1 MEYHDSVS
9 VNARCQRICDQWDRL
24 GALTQRRRQALDDA
38 ERILEKIDILHLEFA
53 KRAAPFNN
61 WLDGTREDL
70 VDIFIVHTVEEIQ
83 GLIDA
88 HHHFKVWLWNKNW
101 FQSNSLT
108 LFQATLGEADKE
120 YQSIVGLVR
129 EVESI
134 VKQHQVP
141 GGLENPYTTLTA
153 HVSLF

>member
-1 MEYHDSVS
+1 MTNSYHLQYILNKNLLLFFSTLDYHDSVS

-24 GALTQRRRQALDDA
+24 GALTQRRRQALDEA
-38 ERILEKIDILHLEFA
+38 ERIMEKIDILHLEFA

-88 HHHFKVWLWNKNW
+88 HHHFKVYWCIEVTFKNQPNNNNKHD
-101 FQSNSLT
+101 QVLEKSYVV
-108 LFQATLGEADKE
+108 LG
-120 YQSIVGLVR
+120 
-129 EVESI
+129 
-134 VKQHQVP
+134 
-141 GGLENPYTTLTA
+141 T
-153 HVSLF
+153 

>member
-1 MEYHDSVS
+1 MNIKSPTGKHLGTKFLQFVGFLQENSIALFSSTLEYHDSIS

-88 HHHFKVWLWNKNW
+88 HAHFKVLI
-101 FQSNSLT
+101 F
-108 LFQATLGEADKE
+108 
-120 YQSIVGLVR
+120 
-129 EVESI
+129 
-134 VKQHQVP
+134 P
-141 GGLENPYTTLTA
+141 
-153 HVSLF
+153 

>member
-1 MEYHDSVS
+1 MEYHDSIS
-9 VNARCQRICDQWDRL
+9 VNTRCQRICDQWDRL

-88 HHHFKVWLWNKNW
+88 HAHFKVYLDA
-101 FQSNSLT
+101 FEVLEFCLT
-108 LFQATLGEADKE
+108 MNLSGNFRRG
-120 YQSIVGLVR
+120 R
-129 EVESI
+129 
-134 VKQHQVP
+134 
-141 GGLENPYTTLTA
+141 
-153 HVSLF
+153 